1 MDNKSEK
8 SKPAPI
14 HEILPPEIF
23 EKILKILG
31 FKSIKVARRTCKQW
45 KKFIDDFKLVEA
57 VSCKFNLMHILR
69 EIKCRYQRILV
80 SFQ

>member
-31 FKSIKVARRTCKQW
+31 FKSIKAAQHTCKQW

-57 VSCKFNLMHILR
+57 VSCK
-69 EIKCRYQRILV
+69 
-80 SFQ
+80 

>member
-1 MDNKSEK
+1 MDDKSEK

-31 FKSIKVARRTCKQW
+31 FKSIKAAQLTCKQW

-57 VSCKFNLMHILR
+57 VSCKFNSMHILR
-69 EIKCRYQRILV
+69 EIKCRYQRIL
-80 SFQ
+80 FPF